1 LSADYAFANPPYN
14 TAAQQRKCCADRFIC
29 RRIFRSFAG
38 EDFARVH
45 AVGTFEHGF
54 SHRGETIVR
63 LSAFALR
70 YPIGWDDF
78 ITKRISRMTKSIPTL
93 AAALL
98 MTAIATP
105 VLAQA
110 AIQEPGA
117 FAFYHPDADVLG
129 GRPAYR
135 SFDQSNAYYVDAV
148 PMRDQR
154 QIAPRHHRKAR

>member
-1 LSADYAFANPPYN
+1 
-14 TAAQQRKCCADRFIC
+14 
-29 RRIFRSFAG
+29 
-38 EDFARVH
+38 
-45 AVGTFEHGF
+45 
-54 SHRGETIVR
+54 
-63 LSAFALR
+63 
-70 YPIGWDDF
+70 
-78 ITKRISRMTKSIPTL
+78 MTKSIPTL

-135 SFDQSNAYYVDAV
+135 SFDQSNAYYNEAA
-148 PMRDQR
+148 PTRDRR